1 MGDEEVTIVNFQ
13 VTVAFKKQIEDR
25 AKQLGLNT
33 SNYLRFLITKDLE
46 KQ

>member
-1 MGDEEVTIVNFQ
+1 MVDEEVTIVNFQ

-33 SNYLRFLITKDLE
+33 SNYIRFLITKDLE